1 MLCANITDKVKENK
15 ANKNECV
22 LYDTFYINQNQ
33 AIKHSIRALKNHY
46 FRQDGGNSK
55 WKGTWGW
62 HLSDNLILLV
72 FD

>member
-55 WKGTWGW
+55 
-62 HLSDNLILLV
+62 
-72 FD
+72 